1 MIEEAS
7 LEVPITDGM
16 NSAERATKR
25 VFDVVVACL
34 GIVVL
39 SPLFF
44 VIYILLHGQ
53 GDGPVLFRQERIG
66 YGGRAFRILKF
77 RTMAV
82 DTEEDGEPRLTRQD
96 DGGQTRIGRFLRE
109 RHLDELPQLF
119 NVLRGEMSF
128 VGPRPERKFFIDKIM
143 EQNADY
149 RYIFL
154 MRPGTTSMATLYN
167 GYTDTMEKMLIRL
180 QMDLEYYQRR
190 SLWTDLKILF
200 TTAKFLVA
208 GKRF

>member
-7 LEVPITDGM
+7 LEVRITDGM
-16 NSAERATKR
+16 NSAERAAKR
-25 VFDVVVACL
+25 VFDVVAACL

-39 SPLFF
+39 SPLFL
-44 VIYILLHGQ
+44 VIYILLLVQ

-82 DTEEDGEPRLTRQD
+82 DAEDDGEPRLTGQD

-109 RHLDELPQLF
+109 RHLDELPQLL

-128 VGPRPERKFFIDKIM
+128 VGPRPERRFFIEKIM
-143 EQNADY
+143 EQNPDY
-149 RYIFL
+149 VYIFL

-190 SLWTDLKILF
+190 SLWTDLRIML

-208 GKRF
+208 GRRF